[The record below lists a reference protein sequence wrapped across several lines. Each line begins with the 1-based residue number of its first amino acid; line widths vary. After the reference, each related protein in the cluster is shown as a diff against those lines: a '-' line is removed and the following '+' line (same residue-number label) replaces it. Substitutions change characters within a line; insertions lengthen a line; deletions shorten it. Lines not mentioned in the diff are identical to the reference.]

1 MPNTARDFGQTITD
15 RLEHR
20 LIRTENQLNSPPI
33 NHKENTMTGESEKVF
48 DHEAFMKRVEEM
60 LLMDSITD
68 EQKIAILQQL
78 LAIAEKDVETN
89 SNTNAYPDKK

>member
-1 MPNTARDFGQTITD
+1 
-15 RLEHR
+15 
-20 LIRTENQLNSPPI
+20 
-33 NHKENTMTGESEKVF
+33 MTGESEKVF

-89 SNTNAYPDKK
+89 SNTNAYPDKE